1 VLFGGYGQSN
11 ARPSIS
17 YTNNSLH
24 FEAATT
30 LFGEESTVEYSYYL
44 KGFDEAWSDWERK
57 TEKDY
62 TNIPPGSYI
71 FFVKCRNN
79 FDNESPSAAFSFV
92 ILPPWYRTWWAYS
105 IYALGMITAL
115 YLFYKY
121 QQKKYKR
128 QQQIRLIEQQKKYDE
143 EQRRLQM
150 QHQLELAES
159 DKKIAQ
165 LRSEKLL
172 AEVDHKNTELATSA
186 MNLVHKV
193 EILTRIKGD
202 LIQFR
207 ETVQIDKGTREFQ
220 KILKVIEGEL
230 NSAQEWEQFA
240 RHFDSVHSN
249 YLKKLKEYCPDLSTS
264 ELKLAAY
271 LRLNLSTKEIAQLM
285 NISIRGVETSR
296 YRLRKKLGLTNEEA
310 NLFSFLTDVTK

>member
-1 VLFGGYGQSN
+1 
-11 ARPSIS
+11 
-17 YTNNSLH
+17 
-24 FEAATT
+24 
-30 LFGEESTVEYSYYL
+30 
-44 KGFDEAWSDWERK
+44 
-57 TEKDY
+57 
-62 TNIPPGSYI
+62 
-71 FFVKCRNN
+71 
-79 FDNESPSAAFSFV
+79 
-92 ILPPWYRTWWAYS
+92 
-105 IYALGMITAL
+105 
-115 YLFYKY
+115 
-121 QQKKYKR
+121 
-128 QQQIRLIEQQKKYDE
+128 
-143 EQRRLQM
+143 M